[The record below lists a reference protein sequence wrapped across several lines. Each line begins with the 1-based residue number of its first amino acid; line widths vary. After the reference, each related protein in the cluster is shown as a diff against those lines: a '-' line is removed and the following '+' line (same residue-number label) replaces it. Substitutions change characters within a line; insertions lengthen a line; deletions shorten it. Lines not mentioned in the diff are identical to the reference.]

1 MDLAPKIHEICL
13 QMSETFLAVIELQTL
28 MDSASLA
35 ATIKEADRYAI
46 VLPLPAFPCT
56 TTVNLLAAVFASWW
70 QMPVRLSPRCCQ
82 AQGTTLASQLV
93 VLLQS
98 NADMGPHAG
107 GPCGAPSLPSKTTSM

>member
-1 MDLAPKIHEICL
+1 VCGADVSLHALQQRYAQGESPMDLAPKIHEICL

-56 TTVNLLAAVFASWW
+56 TTVNLLAAVFASW
-70 QMPVRLSPRCCQ
+70 
-82 AQGTTLASQLV
+82 
-93 VLLQS
+93 
-98 NADMGPHAG
+98 
-107 GPCGAPSLPSKTTSM
+107 